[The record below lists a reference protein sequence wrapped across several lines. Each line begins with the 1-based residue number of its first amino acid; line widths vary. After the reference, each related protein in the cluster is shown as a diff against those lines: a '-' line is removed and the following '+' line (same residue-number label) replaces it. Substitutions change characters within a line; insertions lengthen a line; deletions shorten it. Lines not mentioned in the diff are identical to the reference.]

1 MNQSTKWVVGII
13 VVVAVV
19 AIGYFV
25 SKGPSEPVSTEP
37 IKIGFIGPLSGD
49 AAIYGEP
56 MRDVVRLAVD
66 EINNAGGIKG
76 RTVTVIYEDGKCN
89 GKDATSAAQKLISVD
104 KVKIIIGGVC
114 SGETLGAAPVAEA
127 AKVILFSPG
136 SGSPDITNAGDYIFR
151 NFPSDASSGKKMAEL
166 AIDRNLKNIA
176 LLVETTDYA
185 QAIKRVFTARFGELG
200 GKVVADESFTS
211 EATDMRTQITK
222 IKSQNPNA
230 VYLVPQ
236 TPARAE
242 VTIKQLKEL
251 GLNVQILS
259 NEIVNS
265 EAILKN
271 FGALV
276 EGILYAE
283 PAFDETSPLNK
294 AYLDKHK
301 AKYGTLGEGL
311 PPVYLATTYDAVY
324 VLKEMI
330 EKYSE
335 DTNKIKSGLYGI
347 KNRQGAAGSLTID
360 QNGDPVFEYVVK
372 TIKNGKPTEVK

>member
-19 AIGYFV
+19 AVGYFV
-25 SKGPSEPVSTEP
+25 SKGPSEQATGP
-37 IKIGFIGPLSGD
+37 INIGFIGPLSGD

-66 EINNAGGIKG
+66 EINNAGGIDG
-76 RTVTVIYEDGKCN
+76 RTVNVIYEDGKCN
-89 GKDATSAAQKLISVD
+89 GKDATSAAQKLINVD

-114 SGETLGAAPVAEA
+114 SGETLAAAPVAEA
-127 AKVILFSPG
+127 SKVILFSPG

-151 NFPSDASSGKKMAEL
+151 NFPSDASSGRKMAEL
-166 AIDRNLKNIA
+166 AIARNLKNIA

-185 QAIKRVFTARFGELG
+185 QAIKRVFTTRFNELG
-200 GKVVADESFTS
+200 GKIVADESFTS

-242 VTIKQLKEL
+242 IAIKQFNEL
-251 GLNVQILS
+251 GLKVQILS

-271 FGALV
+271 LGTLV

-283 PAFDETSPLNK
+283 PAFDETRPMSK

-301 AKYGTLGEGL
+301 ARYGTLGEGL

-335 DTNKIKSGLYGI
+335 DTNKIKSGLYSI
-347 KNRQGAAGSLTID
+347 KNRQGTAGSLTID

-372 TIKNGKPTEVK
+372 TIKDGKPTEVK

>member
-1 MNQSTKWVVGII
+1 MSQSRKWIIGVI
-13 VVVAVV
+13 VVVAIV
-19 AIGYFV
+19 AIGYLV
-25 SKGPSEPVSTEP
+25 PKAPSEPVSTEP

-49 AAIYGEP
+49 AAIYGES
-56 MRDVVRLAVD
+56 MRDAVRLAVE

-76 RTVTVIYEDGKCN
+76 RPLIVIYEDGKCS
-89 GKDATSAAQKLISVD
+89 GKHAASAAQKLINID
-104 KVKIIIGGVC
+104 KVKIIIGGIC
-114 SGETLGAAPVAEA
+114 SSETLGAAPIAEA

-151 NFPSDASSGKKMAEL
+151 NFPSDASAGRKMAEL

-185 QAIKRVFTARFGELG
+185 QALKRVFTNRFSELG
-200 GKVVADESFTS
+200 GKIVADESFTS

-222 IKSQNPNA
+222 IKAQNPDA
-230 VYLVPQ
+230 IYFVPQ
-236 TPARAE
+236 TPARA
-242 VTIKQLKEL
+242 IIAIRQFKEL

-259 NEIVNS
+259 NEMINS
-265 EAILKN
+265 EAALKEL
-271 FGALV
+271 GVLV
-276 EGILYAE
+276 EGVFFAE
-283 PAFDETSPLNK
+283 PAFDETRPLSK

-324 VLKEMI
+324 ILKEMI
-330 EKYSE
+330 EKYGE
-335 DTNKIKSGLYGI
+335 DTSKIKSGLYGI

-372 TIKNGKPTEVK
+372 VIKGGKAVEVK

>member
-1 MNQSTKWVVGII
+1 MSQSRKWIIGVI
-13 VVVAVV
+13 VVVAIV
-19 AIGYFV
+19 AIGYLV
-25 SKGPSEPVSTEP
+25 PKAPSEPVSTEP

-49 AAIYGEP
+49 AAIYGES
-56 MRDVVRLAVD
+56 MRDAVRLAVE

-76 RTVTVIYEDGKCN
+76 RPLIVIYEDGKCS
-89 GKDATSAAQKLISVD
+89 GKHAASAAQKLINVN
-104 KVKIIIGGVC
+104 KVKIIIGGIC
-114 SGETLGAAPVAEA
+114 SSETLGAAPIAEA

-151 NFPSDASSGKKMAEL
+151 NFPSDASADRKMAEL

-185 QAIKRVFTARFGELG
+185 QALKRVFINRFSELG
-200 GKVVADESFTS
+200 GKIVADESFTS

-222 IKSQNPNA
+222 IKAQNPEA
-230 VYLVPQ
+230 IYFVPQ
-236 TPARAE
+236 TPARA
-242 VTIKQLKEL
+242 IIAIRQFKEL

-259 NEIVNS
+259 NEMINS
-265 EAILKN
+265 EAVLKE
-271 FGALV
+271 FGILV
-276 EGILYAE
+276 EGVFFAE
-283 PAFDETSPLNK
+283 PAFDETRPLSK

-324 VLKEMI
+324 ILKEMI
-330 EKYSE
+330 EKYGE
-335 DTNKIKSGLYGI
+335 DTSKIKSGLYGI

-372 TIKNGKPTEVK
+372 VIKGGKAVEVK